1 MQGTVL
7 RAQSGF
13 FWVQTENGLLECRL
27 RGRLKRERQATD
39 IAVIGDTVEVVQ
51 VSPEQG
57 AIEAVMPRQ
66 TRLARRASGAKG
78 LWKEDVLIANVDQVL
93 LVFACTAPDFHAR
106 MLDRYLVITAFNE
119 LDAIIIANKVDLI
132 GSDQARALF
141 ALYEHIGYPVLYTS
155 TDTGQGIA
163 ELRDRLAGRISVVT
177 GKSGVGKS
185 SLLNA
190 VQPDLGLATS
200 EVSSFINKGRHT
212 TTVAELIPLALPGGG
227 YVADTPGIRE
237 IGLWR
242 IPQEELDWC
251 FQEFRLVLGQCEF
264 NNCTHAHE
272 PGCAVREAVEQ
283 GHIPRERY
291 TSYLKLHAEVAAG

>member
-1 MQGTVL
+1 MRGTVL

-27 RGRLKRERQATD
+27 RGRLKKERQATD
-39 IAVIGDTVEVVQ
+39 IAVIGDAVEVVQ

-57 AIEAVMPRQ
+57 AIEAVLPRQ
-66 TRLARRASGAKG
+66 TRLARRAAGAKG
-78 LWKEDVLIANVDQVL
+78 LWKEDVLVANVDQVL
-93 LVFACTAPDFHAR
+93 LVFACTAPDFHPR

-119 LDAIIIANKVDLI
+119 LDAVIIANKVDLV
-132 GSDQARALF
+132 GPEQAHALF
-141 ALYEHIGYPVLYTS
+141 ALYEHIGYSVLYTS
-155 TDTGQGIA
+155 TKTDQGIA

-190 VQPDLGLATS
+190 VQPELGLATS
-200 EVSSFINKGRHT
+200 EVSSAIHKGRHT
-212 TTVAELIPLALPGGG
+212 TTVAELIPLSMPEGG

-242 IPQEELDWC
+242 IPQDELDWC
-251 FQEFRLVLGQCEF
+251 FQEFQPVLGQCEF
-264 NNCTHAHE
+264 NNCTHDHE
-272 PGCAVREAVEQ
+272 PGCAVHEAIEQ
-283 GHIPRERY
+283 GIIPVERY
-291 TSYLKLHAEVAAG
+291 ESYLKLHAELSSG